1 MPLHVVQHQRN
12 RGGIPRIPD
21 GAKRR
26 SAVVA
31 LSAGTDDRKTNIM
44 TSTNH
49 AFVSPNTE
57 QITIILVRPQ
67 TPGNIGSVARAMR
80 NMGLHR
86 LALVQPARF
95 PHPEA
100 RMMACNAETLLHQ
113 AQVYNSL
120 SEAVSTC
127 HWLIGT
133 SARRRQ
139 YRKPSL
145 TPRALADKLSD
156 LCQQHHVGILFG
168 PEDTGLTT
176 PELNLCHELMV
187 IPTAP
192 TATSLNLAQAVM
204 VTCYEIL
211 QARERPP
218 SCQMPSLASVEET
231 EAMYDHLRQAFTIRG
246 FSDAYQIERVLD
258 GLRRLFDRVE
268 LEQRD
273 VRLIRGIARQLG
285 WALRHPPSDQDN
297 EQP

>member
-1 MPLHVVQHQRN
+1 MN
-12 RGGIPRIPD
+12 
-21 GAKRR
+21 
-26 SAVVA
+26 
-31 LSAGTDDRKTNIM
+31 TDHI
-44 TSTNH
+44 S
-49 AFVSPNTE
+49 
-57 QITIILVRPQ
+57 IILVRPQ

-86 LALVQPARF
+86 LVLVQPARF

-100 RMMACNAETLLHQ
+100 RMMACNAEILLQQ
-113 AQVYNSL
+113 AQIYDSL
-120 SEAVSTC
+120 SEAVASC

-145 TPRALADKLSD
+145 TPRALADQLPD

-168 PEDTGLTT
+168 PEDAGLTT

-187 IPTAP
+187 IPTVSG
-192 TATSLNLAQAVM
+192 ATSLNLAQAVM

-211 QARERPP
+211 QAQACPP
-218 SCQMPSLASVEET
+218 SRQMPLLASVEET
-231 EAMYDHLRQAFTIRG
+231 EAMYDHLRQAFTIHG
-246 FSDAYQIERVLD
+246 FAGAHQIERILD

-273 VRLIRGIARQLG
+273 VRLVRGIARQLG
-285 WALRHPPSDQDN
+285 WALRHPPGQQAG
-297 EQP
+297 EQS